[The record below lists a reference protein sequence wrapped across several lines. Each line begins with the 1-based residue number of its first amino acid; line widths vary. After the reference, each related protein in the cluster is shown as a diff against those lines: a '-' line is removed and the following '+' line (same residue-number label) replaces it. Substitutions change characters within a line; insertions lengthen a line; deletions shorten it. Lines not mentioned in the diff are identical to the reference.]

1 MGMRFR
7 KSKNIGGFRI
17 NLSKSGIGYSV
28 GCKGVRFTKKA
39 NGGTRQTLS
48 IPGTGISYVTENG
61 KHTTSTS
68 GEIVSKKRW
77 GLGKII
83 FLPFW
88 LPFALTWIVIK
99 VSWTGIKTAMDLI
112 WRRIS
117 DVK

>member
-17 NLSKSGIGYSV
+17 NLSKSGIGYSM
-28 GCKGVRFTKKA
+28 GCKGARVTKKA

-48 IPGTGISYVTENG
+48 IPGTGVSYVTENG
-61 KHTTSTS
+61 KHSATS
-68 GEIVSKKRW
+68 GEVVNKKRW

-99 VSWTGIKTAMDLI
+99 VSWAGIKTFVELI
-112 WRRIS
+112 WERIN

>member
-7 KSKNIGGFRI
+7 KSKNFGGFRV
-17 NLSKSGIGYSV
+17 NLSKSGIGWSM
-28 GCKGVRFTKKA
+28 GCKGARFTKKA

-61 KHTTSTS
+61 KHSSTS
-68 GEIVSKKRW
+68 GEYVSKKKW
-77 GLGKII
+77 SLGKII

-99 VSWTGIKTAMDLI
+99 ASWAGMKAAMEI
-112 WRRIS
+112 VWRKINNG
-117 DVK
+117 